1 MVPVFLTSH
10 VVVHILDYLCLGF
23 SNKAVIKIL
32 TDSIYFFLIEN
43 QSVTKK
49 DEVILSS
56 LGTSQANSNENK
68 KKHGKYIYILDFL
81 HHL

>member
-10 VVVHILDYLCLGF
+10 VVVHISGLLVFGF
-23 SNKAVIKIL
+23 FKQSCDLNPNWFNV
-32 TDSIYFFLIEN
+32 FFLIEN

-68 KKHGKYIYILDFL
+68 KKHGEYIYILDFL

>member
-1 MVPVFLTSH
+1 M
-10 VVVHILDYLCLGF
+10 
-23 SNKAVIKIL
+23 
-32 TDSIYFFLIEN
+32 YFFLIEN

>member
-1 MVPVFLTSH
+1 MLLCIF
-10 VVVHILDYLCLGF
+10 LDYLCLGF

-32 TDSIYFFLIEN
+32 TDSMYFFLIEN
-43 QSVTKK
+43 QSITKK

-68 KKHGKYIYILDFL
+68 KKHGEYIYILDFL

>member
-1 MVPVFLTSH
+1 M
-10 VVVHILDYLCLGF
+10 
-23 SNKAVIKIL
+23 
-32 TDSIYFFLIEN
+32 YFFFKIEN

-68 KKHGKYIYILDFL
+68 KKHGEYIYILDFL

>member
-1 MVPVFLTSH
+1 MLLCIFLG
-10 VVVHILDYLCLGF
+10 YLCLGF

-32 TDSIYFFLIEN
+32 TDSMYFFFKIEN

-68 KKHGKYIYILDFL
+68 KKHGEYIYILDFL